1 MPTILLAESVLVGY
15 GIIAA
20 IVGVIGSGVIAVIR
34 WLVLRA
40 LDSYMSH
47 KQFSKIKEA
56 QKQE

>member
-47 KQFSKIKEA
+47 K
-56 QKQE
+56 